1 MAERRSAYRPCP
13 TSRRQEHNPISSYEF
28 PETGRPRWRPS
39 DRAKLN
45 LSTLEQTTFRKTI
58 SNAWQEAKHRRRLR
72 SGGSPLSQPAHTRT
86 YEAVIKELSTELDEH
101 LAPDEASR
109 HRQQHDPNKLDEGEG
124 VSLFKICVRQVANAM
139 MLSNSDLV
147 ICCRCFGLAMAVSFG
162 IQPWIEGEVICAV
175 IVLNIIVGFF
185 QVYASEKTME
195 LLHSLSSPTGTVSR
209 GGQTFSVPSSEI
221 VPGDMVELRTGD
233 TVPADIR
240 ATAILK
246 PSGQLCDWGAESNSR
261 AFQGGSPL
269 KRPSTSWGRK
279 ASTVEISHQLEA
291 HGGSSQDFQKC
302 GEVPDE
308 PLRKDYFPGEP
319 RSSLLSEAL
328 ASVIGVGHLDGVDG
342 DSNARRGKKIR
353 RR

>member
-1 MAERRSAYRPCP
+1 
-13 TSRRQEHNPISSYEF
+13 
-28 PETGRPRWRPS
+28 
-39 DRAKLN
+39 
-45 LSTLEQTTFRKTI
+45 
-58 SNAWQEAKHRRRLR
+58 
-72 SGGSPLSQPAHTRT
+72 
-86 YEAVIKELSTELDEH
+86 
-101 LAPDEASR
+101 
-109 HRQQHDPNKLDEGEG
+109 
-124 VSLFKICVRQVANAM
+124 
-139 MLSNSDLV
+139 
-147 ICCRCFGLAMAVSFG
+147 MAVSFG

-240 ATAILK
+240 YLNLVDTQTYAFVGPYFMMILR
-246 PSGQLCDWGAESNSR
+246 QSR